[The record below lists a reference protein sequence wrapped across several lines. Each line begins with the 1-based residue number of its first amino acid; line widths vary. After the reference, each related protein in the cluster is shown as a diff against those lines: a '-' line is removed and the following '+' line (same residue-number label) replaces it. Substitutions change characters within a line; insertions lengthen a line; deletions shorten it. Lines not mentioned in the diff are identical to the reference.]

1 MKKNLKIDLPEFVE
15 IGDNKLKN
23 LFKILLFHRLKF
35 QKILLLG
42 DSKTFLLGGETI
54 ASIFK
59 KEKIKIL
66 KHLISNRRHQSEL
79 RFACQNSPYDL
90 TNHFSR
96 SEY

>member
-35 QKILLLG
+35 KKVLLSG

-66 KHLISNRRHQSEL
+66 SGFRNQRQKQYTNQPHNQSTSWSN
-79 RFACQNSPYDL
+79 C
-90 TNHFSR
+90 
-96 SEY
+96 